1 MADILATESEVA
13 ALGGGSTSNPN
24 LIVVKSRVS
33 SLGCIVASGT
43 YSDNQCVC
51 LKDIKRIYTVYY
63 TTTDESLISGDRF
76 LCTSGG
82 SLISNTYSG
91 GQGRLCYSSPIYRVG
106 YEAFMNN
113 SKLVTIDFSN
123 ACTSDDSGGTYGNT
137 PTGQQFCILSKAFYG
152 CNNLTTVKCP
162 PYVNEIDDYAFW
174 HCDKLSTITG
184 LETHLEFV
192 FKYAFY
198 NCSSL
203 RIDSL
208 FTNNKVILLE
218 EYAFYQTQATNLII
232 RFKYANEIN
241 KVIEWAHFIGDYCF
255 GFTNASKV
263 QVTGMVKDI
272 KTAAFTGI
280 HIPHEAILG
289 NGVQRVTGN
298 SVFMQNKGACEDYE
312 SKLTLASTITNLSE
326 RAFYWSFFGMLEM
339 NITNSLSIDGDPI
352 GKGSWDPNIIKI
364 NGYADSSHL
373 SFGDPNYF
381 LGSGFPIVTVV
392 EPGQLTNL
400 LRNSNI
406 KYSMKNGVTPNTFYP
421 SSTGSTQT
429 TYNIVNCYM
438 YNIQNYHSSCRI
450 NSNISL
456 KYVLFTINGTSDTYQ
471 YRHVKFII
479 NNNPNCTFYLNSSAE
494 SGWDYGIAWNI
505 DYTPPETLPDYNSAG
520 VKYHTKDSGNTNLSS
535 SNTLS
540 SYIKCSYPND
550 GKEHF
555 IYISYRNDG
564 GGTTDPNEVNV
575 LYDITPLCT

>member
-33 SLGCIVASGT
+33 SLGCIIASGN

-51 LKDIKRIYTVYY
+51 LKDIKRVYTVYY
-63 TTTDESLISGDRF
+63 TTTDESLISGDGF
-76 LCTSGG
+76 LCISEG

-91 GQGRLCYSSPIYRVG
+91 GQGRLCYSSPIYRVKTDA
-106 YEAFMNN
+106 YAWN

-123 ACTSDDSGGTYGNT
+123 ACTSDGSLGTIGNT
-137 PTGQQFCILSKAFYG
+137 PTGQQFCIMSYAFYY
-152 CNNLTTVKCP
+152 CTNLTTVKCP
-162 PYVNEIDDYAFW
+162 PYVEEIDDYAFYY
-174 HCDKLSTITG
+174 CNKLSTITG

-192 FKYAFY
+192 YNYAFFGCY
-198 NCSSL
+198 SL

-208 FTNNKVILLE
+208 FTNNKVILLKDN
-218 EYAFYQTQATNLII
+218 AFFQTQATNLII
-232 RFKYANEIN
+232 RFKYANEMN
-241 KVIEWAHFIGDYCF
+241 KVLEWAHYIGEECF
-255 GFTNASKV
+255 GDAHASKV

-272 KTAAFTGI
+272 KSMAFGNT
-280 HIPHEAILG
+280 PHEAILG
-289 NGVQRVTGN
+289 DGVQKVTGS
-298 SVFMQNKGACEDYE
+298 SVFMSSKYACEDYE

-326 RAFYWSFFGMLEM
+326 LAFLRSYFGMIEM
-339 NITNSLSIDGDPI
+339 NITNSLSIDGDPFEM
-352 GKGSWDPNIIKI
+352 GEWNPCIIKI

-373 SFGDPNYF
+373 SFGKPNSYP
-381 LGSGFPIVTVV
+381 GSGLPEVIIV

-400 LRNSNI
+400 LRNSKI
-406 KYSMKNGVTPNTFYP
+406 KYSMKDGVTPNTFYP
-421 SSTGSTQT
+421 NRIGYPQKLVT
-429 TYNIVNCYM
+429 CHM
-438 YNIQNYHSSCRI
+438 YNVQDYHSYGEI
-450 NSNISL
+450 NSGISL
-456 KYVLFTINGTSDTYQ
+456 KYVLFTINGTSDSNQ
-471 YRHVKFII
+471 YIHIKFII

-494 SGWDYGIAWNI
+494 SGYDYGIAWNM
-505 DYTPPETLPDYNSAG
+505 DYTPPNTLPNYNSAG

-555 IYISYRNDG
+555 IYISYRNNG
-564 GGTTDPNEVNV
+564 SGTTDPDQINV

>member
-24 LIVVKSRVS
+24 LIAVKSRVS
-33 SLGCIVASGT
+33 SLGCIVASGN

-51 LKDIKRIYTVYY
+51 LKDVKRAYIVYY
-63 TTTDESLISGDRF
+63 TTTDESLISGDGF
-76 LCTSGG
+76 LCTSEG

-106 YEAFMNN
+106 ATAYGGN

-137 PTGQQFCILSKAFYG
+137 PTGQQFCILHHAFYN
-152 CNNLTTVKCP
+152 CTSLTTVKCP
-162 PYVNEIDDYAFW
+162 PYVNEIDEYAFYN
-174 HCDKLSTITG
+174 CTKLSTITG

-192 FKYAFY
+192 FEYAFY

-208 FTNNKVILLE
+208 FTNNKVMLLE
-218 EYAFYQTQATNLII
+218 EYAFYKTQTTNLII

-241 KVIEWAHFIGDYCF
+241 KVLEWAHFIGEYCF
-255 GFTNASKV
+255 GFTGASKV
-263 QVTGMVKDI
+263 QVTGMVCNI
-272 KTAAFTGI
+272 KSGAFINI

-289 NGVQRVTGN
+289 DGVQKVTGN
-298 SVFMQNKGACEDYE
+298 SVFMQSEGLCEDYE
-312 SKLTLASTITNLSE
+312 SKLTLASTITYLSE
-326 RAFYWSFFGMLEM
+326 LAFNYAFFGMLEM
-339 NITNSLSIDGDPI
+339 NITNSLSIGGDPL
-352 GKGSWDPNIIKI
+352 GHGGWSPNIIKI
-364 NGYADSSHL
+364 NGYTDSSHL
-373 SFGDPNYF
+373 DFGNPNSGI
-381 LGSGFPIVTVV
+381 GSGHPRVTVV

-400 LRNSNI
+400 LRNSTI
-406 KYSMKNGVTPNTFYP
+406 KSSLKNCVTPNTFYP
-421 SSTGSTQT
+421 SKIGSTHNIVYGY
-429 TYNIVNCYM
+429 TYNIQEYYDSGFN
-438 YNIQNYHSSCRI
+438 
-450 NSNISL
+450 NSGISL
-456 KYVLFTINGTSDTYQ
+456 KYVLFSIMGTSDTYQ

-494 SGWDYGIAWNI
+494 RGYDYGIAWNM
-505 DYTPPETLPDYNSAG
+505 DYTPPDTLPNYNSAG

-555 IYISYRNDG
+555 IYVSYRNDG
-564 GGTTDPNEVNV
+564 SGTTDPNEVNV